1 MNADEYAR
9 KKHIEAVRA
18 WQKRN
23 PEKVKAYK
31 RSHYRRRRKKARKK
45 SGEEDERNSGN

>member
-1 MNADEYAR
+1 MNGEEYAR

-18 WQKRN
+18 WQKRH

-31 RSHYRRRRKKARKK
+31 RAHYRKKK
-45 SGEEDERNSGN
+45 SRYKDGKEDEAK